1 MAALEANDRP
11 TAAFDSPRLPPM
23 ATDNTPH
30 PTSLP
35 ENVKMYLKG
44 MMKHP
49 LVGTYW
55 FFVNH
60 APVSGFGANLLSYM
74 IGLPPETM
82 RYIRAH
88 MVLKIC
94 GREGLEV
101 LIQHFAPDISI
112 EELERRIAAGSSK
125 KLPSQQFR
133 EAFSFESPF
142 LPDPPTPTVDTAGR
156 LAIAQLIYQFGL
168 TTQPS
173 RKSGIR
179 ATPPGGKTAL
189 EKRAWAFRHMAEIL
203 LHRETRERKPLVE
216 YDRAKVFDVLAGQ
229 FETAYARRRN
239 PDISWEE
246 MVLTM
251 EMTKASLAL
260 EEAPEVLERMAKFF
274 SEAATGLARYVYSE
288 IREPVYPGNL
298 TQEILGILEREM
310 VDAAWGLSVAERGS
324 FKNVRDTASVEITN
338 AETILEG
345 IQNSLAPLAKCPYQ
359 SALSNF
365 AAALERTI
373 NILKLAHRDDI
384 PSYTHSW
391 LKSHFGASQS
401 QRIFTPTINE
411 NGVILRLD
419 RDLTF
424 LRSGLQSET
433 NRAAIN
439 DYPLF
444 VALAL
449 RYPFHKEITVIDG
462 SGTVRV
468 IKTNLVREQLLQGP
482 PNRDGDVNP
491 FISLVGESSPVEIL
505 PVLASPDDLSVQVFP

>member
-1 MAALEANDRP
+1 MAALETIDRP
-11 TAAFDSPRLPPM
+11 TAAPDIPLPLPPM

-30 PTSLP
+30 SRSL
-35 ENVKMYLKG
+35 LKDVVD
-44 MMKHP
+44 HP
-49 LVGTYW
+49 FVAAYW

-60 APVSGFGANLLSYM
+60 APVSGYGANLISSM

-82 RYIRAH
+82 QYIRAH
-88 MVLKIC
+88 MVFKIF
-94 GREGLEV
+94 GRESLET

-125 KLPSQQFR
+125 PPSQQFR

-142 LPDPPTPTVDTAGR
+142 LPNPPTPAVDTAGR

-179 ATPPGGKTAL
+179 ATPPRGKTAL

-251 EMTKASLAL
+251 AMTKASLAL
-260 EEAPEVLERMAKFF
+260 EEAPEVLEATAKFF

-288 IREPVYPGNL
+288 IREPVDPDNL
-298 TQEILGILEREM
+298 TQEISGILEGEI
-310 VDAAWGLSVAERGS
+310 VDAAWGLLSVAERGS
-324 FKNVRDTASVEITN
+324 LKNVRDTTSVEITN
-338 AETILEG
+338 AETILKG
-345 IQNSLAPLAKCPYQ
+345 MRKSLASLVTCPSQ
-359 SALSNF
+359 SELSNF
-365 AAALERTI
+365 AAALERAI
-373 NILKLAHRDDI
+373 NILELAHRDDI
-384 PSYTHSW
+384 PPYTRSW
-391 LKSHFGASQS
+391 LQLHFGASRFQE
-401 QRIFTPTINE
+401 IFTPTINKD
-411 NGVILRLD
+411 GVILRLD

-424 LRSGLQSET
+424 LRSET
-433 NRAAIN
+433 NMAAID

-449 RYPFHKEITVIDG
+449 RYPFHNDITVIDG

-468 IKTNLVREQLLQGP
+468 IRTNLVREQLFQEP
-482 PNRDGDVNP
+482 PNRDGDINP
-491 FISLVGESSPVEIL
+491 FISLVGDSSPVQTRPALGSMDNL
-505 PVLASPDDLSVQVFP
+505 PMQVFP